1 MRELTLNGITYS
13 EEELSKH
20 CRSEL
25 LTCDFQWERDIYS
38 FLLDWLDDKDSILAQ
53 TSGSTGK
60 PKKMRL
66 SKQSMINSAKLSGTY
81 FKWKKGDCA
90 LLCLSPNFIAGK
102 MMVVRAFVWQ
112 LNLILVEPKGH
123 PMKSVKSK
131 INFAAMLP
139 LQVINGLKEGVDFGL
154 IDQLLIGGGAVD
166 SQLEASLQELPT
178 RCFSSYGM
186 TETVSHVAIKV
197 LNGPTRANYFKG
209 IGNVRFT
216 IDERDCLQITAP
228 EILSDTLQTN
238 DLVRLIDDRKFIWLG
253 RYDYVVNS
261 GGIKLFPEQIEDK
274 LKTVISEAFFL
285 IGMKDE
291 LLGEKL
297 VLLIEKANPPEVYI
311 SELREKMKGLLDK
324 YEQARE
330 IFFLPKF
337 QRTANG
343 KLQRGESLSLCKS
356 SK

>member
-1 MRELTLNGITYS
+1 MRELTLNGRTYS

-25 LTCDFQWERDIYS
+25 LVCDFQWERSVYS
-38 FLLDWLDDKDSILAQ
+38 FILDWLDEKDSISAK

-60 PKKMRL
+60 PKEMQL
-66 SKQSMINSAKLSGTY
+66 SKQSMINSAKLSGSY
-81 FKWKKGDCA
+81 FKWKKGDRA

-102 MMVVRAFVWQ
+102 MMIVRAFVWK
-112 LNLILVEPKGH
+112 LNLILVEPNGH
-123 PMKSVKSK
+123 PMKNVKSK
-131 INFAAMLP
+131 IGFAAMLP
-139 LQVINGLKEGVDFGL
+139 LQVINCLKEGVDFGL

-166 SQLEASLQELPT
+166 SHLEASLQEIPT

-186 TETVSHVAIKV
+186 TETVSHVAIRV
-197 LNGPTRANYFKG
+197 LNGQDRSEYFEG
-209 IGNVRFT
+209 MGNVRFAV
-216 IDERDCLQITAP
+216 DERDCLQITAP
-228 EILSDTLQTN
+228 EILSEPLCTN
-238 DLVRLIDDRKFIWLG
+238 DVVRLSEDKKFSWLG
-253 RYDYVVNS
+253 RYDHVVNS

-285 IGMKDE
+285 TGVKDE

-297 VLLIEKANPPEVYI
+297 VLLIEKTDPSEAYVD
-311 SELREKMKGLLDK
+311 ELRGKIKGLPDK

-330 IFFLPKF
+330 IFFIPEF

-343 KLQRGESLSLCKS
+343 KLQRKASLSLCKS